1 MQVTVLAAACITA
14 TLDPQFRHPRLRPYR
29 AAMYSGLG
37 LSAILFISHGLA
49 IHGWEIQNHRM
60 SLTYMLI
67 TAMLN
72 FLGAIVYAARI
83 PERWYKLR
91 YDIYGC
97 SHQIFHFIV
106 VFAGLIYMFGLL
118 SAFDF
123 IHSQAHLCSK
133 TEVHSYK

>member
-1 MQVTVLAAACITA
+1 
-14 TLDPQFRHPRLRPYR
+14 
-29 AAMYSGLG
+29 MYASLG
-37 LSAILFISHGLA
+37 LSAMAFITHGLI

-60 SLTYMLI
+60 SLTHMLI
-67 TAMLN
+67 TAILN
-72 FLGAIVYAARI
+72 FLGAVVYATRI
-83 PERWYKLR
+83 PERWHQLR

-118 SAFDF
+118 SAFGF

-133 TEVHSYK
+133 TEVHSYN